1 MNVCADKLI
10 KKVSFTPTK
19 QGLEQDELTAADL
32 EVAGVGVE
40 GIVVKVH
47 PTRDGYPH
55 PKQYKR
61 YIYCIYIVTRC
72 IEMCDG
78 RTAGPSAE

>member
-1 MNVCADKLI
+1 MCVCADKLI

-61 YIYCIYIVTRC
+61 YIFLYI
-72 IEMCDG
+72 
-78 RTAGPSAE
+78 S